1 MTMQRTKHPGV
12 YRLPDGRF
20 RTISAFRDPR
30 TGLRKRKVDTWS
42 TADAPTPAHAATLRL
57 RALELELAGLRP
69 QRMRLSEYAASW
81 LTRKGAELAPSTVDR
96 YGRTILLHILPRLGD
111 LFLDALQPV
120 DIVTWRDTIAKVSAP
135 ATTNSHLRVLRE
147 ILADAAAELQL
158 PNPAARVRQVAEL
171 PRSDGKALSADEL
184 GRVLLAMREL
194 DLGVYA
200 MLLTLAL
207 TGMRWSEASALQWH
221 DLGETEIRIR
231 RSQWRGR
238 ARDITKSKRSRT
250 VPCVP
255 ELRAILEQHRAR
267 EMRRRSVA
275 CQLVWC
281 TEASKPRSRTWA
293 SKALQRAIVAAEVRR
308 VTPHGLRHTWNDLLR
323 RVTSTDVQ
331 KAITGHVTEAMREHY
346 SHVDADEKAAAA
358 LGALRLV
365 KGGA

>member
-1 MTMQRTKHPGV
+1 
-12 YRLPDGRF
+12 
-20 RTISAFRDPR
+20 
-30 TGLRKRKVDTWS
+30 
-42 TADAPTPAHAATLRL
+42 
-57 RALELELAGLRP
+57 
-69 QRMRLSEYAASW
+69 
-81 LTRKGAELAPSTVDR
+81 
-96 YGRTILLHILPRLGD
+96 
-111 LFLDALQPV
+111 
-120 DIVTWRDTIAKVSAP
+120 VTWRDTIAKVSAP

-221 DLGETEIRIR
+221 DLGEAEIRIR

-255 ELRAILEQHRAR
+255 ELRATLEQHRAR

-281 TEASKPRSRTWA
+281 TDASKPRSRTWA
-293 SKALQRAIVAAEVRR
+293 SKALERAIVAAEVRR

-358 LGALRLV
+358 TSALRLV

>member
-12 YRLPDGRF
+12 YKLPDGRY
-20 RTISAFRDPR
+20 RTISAYRDPR
-30 TGLRKRKVDTWS
+30 TGLRRRKVDTWS
-42 TADAPTPAHAATLRL
+42 TTDAPTPAHAATLRL
-57 RALELELAGLRP
+57 RALEHELAGLRP

-81 LTRKGAELAPSTVDR
+81 LQRKGAELAPSTVDR

-120 DIVTWRDTIAKVSAP
+120 DVVNWRDGLARTSAP
-135 ATTNSHLRVLRE
+135 STTNSHLRVLRE

-171 PRSDGKALSADEL
+171 PRAAEGKALAADEL
-184 GRVLLAMREL
+184 GRVLVAMREL

-200 MLLTLAL
+200 ILLTLAL
-207 TGMRWSEASALQWH
+207 TGMRWSEASALQWS
-221 DLGETEIRIR
+221 DLGEDEIRIR

-267 EMRRRSVA
+267 ELRRRSVA
-275 CQLVWC
+275 CPLVWC
-281 TEASKPRSRTWA
+281 TDESKPRSRTWA
-293 SKALQRAIVAAEVRR
+293 AKALERAIVAAEVRR

-346 SHVDADEKAAAA
+346 SHVDSREKAAAA
-358 LGALRLV
+358 TSALRLV
-365 KGGA
+365 KGG